1 VVDVPGDHVKS
12 VEMVVT
18 FIAYSTRLPS
28 GGVMAT
34 YELASGLSR
43 LGHEV
48 QIVHRWHPWTGDR
61 VASLDDIGWYQF
73 ERDMQHHFTEDV
85 AGLPPADFICWS
97 HAAAYVNSP
106 GRPPIPAHC
115 GAPLMLVQGDLTGTT
130 KLPKR
135 LLAPFPKICVARWLV
150 AAGIELGVPA
160 HQLVH
165 IPCGIRHDVYRLITP
180 IADRPRRVAMLHS
193 KVPKKGSA
201 DGIEALAEV
210 RRRLP
215 AVTAVVFGT
224 RDPDEP
230 LPSWIDYVR
239 APAREVLVRDIY
251 NGSRVFLQPS
261 IREGFG
267 LTAVEAMAGGCA
279 LVTTAN
285 GGSED
290 YAFHGDTA
298 LVTEPRDVGAMADG
312 IEQLLVDD
320 ALRTTLATRGNE
332 YVKRLDW
339 DASARSLETFLQRY
353 GSDPEHYQEP
363 PGAAQ

>member
-1 VVDVPGDHVKS
+1 
-12 VEMVVT
+12 MVVT

-28 GGVMAT
+28 GGVMAIF
-34 YELASGLSR
+34 ELASGLSR

-48 QIVHRWHPWTGDR
+48 HVVHRWHPWTGDR
-61 VASLDDIGWYQF
+61 VLTLDDITWYQF
-73 ERDMQHHFTEDV
+73 DRNMHHHFTEEV
-85 AGLPPADFICWS
+85 GGLPPADFICWS

-150 AAGIELGVPA
+150 AAGRELGVPE

-165 IPCGIRHDVYRLITP
+165 IPCGIRHDLYRLVAP
-180 IADRPRRVAMLHS
+180 IADRPMRVAMLYS
-193 KVPKKGSA
+193 KVPKKGSQY
-201 DGIEALAEV
+201 GIAALAEV

-215 AVTAVVFGT
+215 EANAVVFGT

-230 LPSWIDYVR
+230 MPPWISYVR
-239 APAREVLVRDIY
+239 SPPRDALVRDIY
-251 NGSRVFLQPS
+251 NGSRVFVQPS

-285 GGSED
+285 GGSDD
-290 YAFHGDTA
+290 YAFHMDTA
-298 LVTEPRDVGAMADG
+298 LVTEPRDVGAMADC

-320 ALRTTLATRGNE
+320 ETRMGIAVRGNE

-339 DASARSLETFLQRY
+339 NVSAELLETFLQRY
-353 GSDPEHYQEP
+353 GSDPAFYQQP
-363 PGAAQ
+363 SGAAQ